1 MHSYK
6 HCQNQWKAKLD
17 MADVGKCTGSTG
29 QVAKSILVEGCP
41 GVGKSVLAWKLCKGW
56 AEGELLQEWPIV
68 ILLNFR
74 NRHVREAKT
83 VHDLISHPD
92 QTIREKI
99 SCQELLESEGTQ
111 VLFILLMVMTNS
123 RLSSRETVLFLKS
136 LSTFL

>member
-6 HCQNQWKAKLD
+6 HCRNQWKAKLD
-17 MADVGKCTGSTG
+17 MAEVGKHIGSTG

-41 GVGKSVLAWKLCKGW
+41 GAGKSVLAWKLCKGW

-83 VHDLISHPD
+83 VYDLIYHPD
-92 QTIREKI
+92 QTISKRI
-99 SCQELLESEGTQ
+99 SRQELLESESTQ
-111 VLFILLMVMTNS
+111 VLFWL
-123 RLSSRETVLFLKS
+123 
-136 LSTFL
+136 